1 MLNRNIGDHLGQRR
15 SIRRVTGH
23 HLHLRTG
30 GGQLGHQLRSPGSI
44 RAAPAHQHQIA
55 HPMTS
60 HHVTGHRRTRHPGAT
75 GDQHRARRPRA
86 GHQHDDLAGVA
97 RLAQITQRR
106 RRAPHVKSGDR
117 QRPQHPIAE
126 QRGEL
131 GKDLRNAVRS
141 RFE

>member
-1 MLNRNIGDHLGQRR
+1 M
-15 SIRRVTGH
+15 
-23 HLHLRTG
+23 
-30 GGQLGHQLRSPGSI
+30 
-44 RAAPAHQHQIA
+44 
-55 HPMTS
+55 
-60 HHVTGHRRTRHPGAT
+60 
-75 GDQHRARRPRA
+75 
-86 GHQHDDLAGVA
+86 A